1 MNSKINS
8 LSECQATDDV
18 NSITAKTSV
27 PSSHPFLPPAFS
39 QAISAKSQ
47 SDHSVASSILLAA
60 IAAAAQDGF
69 QVRMHTGTVKPVG
82 LMVCVASP
90 SGSRK
95 STALELVAK
104 PIFDRE
110 KSYADLNDKEAKRY
124 RAKLKAH
131 KAIEN
136 HFRTKIQKAKVDQ
149 IAPLAQELEELEINK
164 PRAPKTHK
172 RILSN
177 TTIEGLYKHYA
188 EAGYGAFVLADEGRQ
203 AMDLL
208 MNNNAAI
215 LSKLADGDDLSI
227 NRATARSVDIRSPKF
242 TGLFLLQ
249 PGVLRE
255 QNKKRGEVNLASG
268 LIARMLF
275 TQVDT
280 LEHCWPCFPTQDDDA
295 IIAALHQ
302 RLKELLDCSEQ
313 VASGAKAPIVL
324 QLDAD
329 ATELFHCTM
338 ANYDFERRNTPDI
351 SDSASSYLARAGENI
366 LRIAALV
373 HLLVGN
379 DWDSAITRASVQH
392 AVSVAQSY
400 KAEYMRLF
408 EFGGLDQNQHD
419 EIALLGQLQRHYWSA
434 SFTKT
439 HVHHVSPRAFR
450 GDGKRLSRCLERL
463 VNKGAVFT
471 QKVPDPAGRR
481 WLTWYEVNRSLLLVA

>member
-1 MNSKINS
+1 MNTEKNS
-8 LSECQATDDV
+8 LPACQATDGVD
-18 NSITAKTSV
+18 SMSAKATV
-27 PSSHPFLPPAFS
+27 PSHHPFVPSVFS

-215 LSKLADGDDLSI
+215 LSKLADGDGLSI
-227 NRATARSVDIRSPKF
+227 NRATARSVEIRSPKF
-242 TGLFLLQ
+242 T
-249 PGVLRE
+249 
-255 QNKKRGEVNLASG
+255 G

-280 LEHCWPCFPTQDDDA
+280 LGRCWPCCPTQDDDA

-302 RLKELLDCSEQ
+302 RMNELLDYSEQ
-313 VASGAKAPIVL
+313 VANGAKAPIVL

-329 ATELFHCTM
+329 ATELFHCTI
-338 ANYDFERRNTPDI
+338 ANYDFERRSTPDI

-379 DWDSAITRASVQH
+379 DWDSAITRASVQY

-481 WLTWYEVNRSLLLVA
+481 WLTWYQVNQGQGVVL

>member
-1 MNSKINS
+1 MTKNTNP
-8 LSECQATDDV
+8 LSACQVTNGFDSIGTKAT
-18 NSITAKTSV
+18 V
-27 PSSHPFLPPAFS
+27 PSQHFFAPWLFP
-39 QAISAKSQ
+39 QAISARSRAT
-47 SDHSVASSILLAA
+47 HSVASSIVLAA
-60 IAAAAQDGF
+60 LAAAAQNGF
-69 QVRMHTGTVKPVG
+69 YVRMPTGSVKPVG
-82 LMVCVASP
+82 LMACVSSP

-110 KSYADLNDKEAKRY
+110 KSYADLNDKDESRY

-131 KAIEN
+131 KAKVS
-136 HFRTKIQKAKVDQ
+136 RLTRQIQKAESDQ
-149 IAPLAQELEELEINK
+149 IELLTQELEALEISK
-164 PRAPKTHK
+164 PCAPKKHK

-177 TTIEGLYKHYA
+177 TTIEGLYKHYD

-227 NRATARSVDIRSPKF
+227 NRAAARSVDIRSPKF

-255 QNKKRGEVNLASG
+255 QNKNRGNVNLASG

-280 LEHCWPCFPTQDDDA
+280 LEDCSPSFPTQDDDA
-295 IIAALHQ
+295 VIVALHQ
-302 RLKELLDCSEQ
+302 RLNELLDCSEQ

-329 ATELFHCTM
+329 ATELFYRVI
-338 ANYDFERRNTPDI
+338 ANYDFEKRNTPDI

-373 HLLVGN
+373 HLLVAN
-379 DWDSAITRASVQH
+379 DWDSAVTAASLQH
-392 AVSVAQSY
+392 AVGLAQSY
-400 KAEYMRLF
+400 KEQYMRLF

-419 EIALLGQLQRHYWSA
+419 EAALLGQLQRYYWNIT
-434 SFTKT
+434 FTKSQ
-439 HVHHVSPRAFR
+439 VHRVSPRAFR

-463 VNKGAVFT
+463 VNKGSVLVH
-471 QKVPDPAGRR
+471 QVPDPTGRR
-481 WLTWYEVNRSLLLVA
+481 LLTWYQVNQGQGVVL

>member
-1 MNSKINS
+1 MNTEKNS
-8 LSECQATDDV
+8 LPACQATDGVD
-18 NSITAKTSV
+18 SMSAKATV
-27 PSSHPFLPPAFS
+27 PSHHPFVPSVFS

-69 QVRMHTGTVKPVG
+69 RVRMHTGAVKPVG

-110 KSYADLNDKEAKRY
+110 KSYADLNDKDESRY

-131 KAIEN
+131 KAKVS
-136 HFRTKIQKAKVDQ
+136 RLTRQIQKAESDQ
-149 IAPLAQELEELEINK
+149 IELLTQELEALEISK
-164 PRAPKTHK
+164 PCAPKKHK

-177 TTIEGLYKHYA
+177 TTIEGLYKHYD
-188 EAGYGAFVLADEGRQ
+188 ETGYGAFVLADEGRQ

-215 LSKLADGDDLSI
+215 LSKLADGDGLSI
-227 NRATARSVDIRSPKF
+227 NRATARSVEIRSPKF

-280 LEHCWPCFPTQDDDA
+280 LGRCWPCCPTQDDDA

-302 RLKELLDCSEQ
+302 RMNELLDYSEQ
-313 VASGAKAPIVL
+313 VANGAKAPIVL

-329 ATELFHCTM
+329 ATELFHCTI
-338 ANYDFERRNTPDI
+338 ANYDFERRSTPDI

-481 WLTWYEVNRSLLLVA
+481 WLTWYEVNRSLSLVA

>member
-8 LSECQATDDV
+8 LSECQATDGVDTI
-18 NSITAKTSV
+18 SAKATV
-27 PSSHPFLPPAFS
+27 PSQHSFMPLVFS

-215 LSKLADGDDLSI
+215 LSKLADGDGLSI
-227 NRATARSVDIRSPKF
+227 NRATARSVEIRSPKF

-302 RLKELLDCSEQ
+302 RMNELLDYSEQ
-313 VASGAKAPIVL
+313 VANGAKAPIVL

-329 ATELFHCTM
+329 ATELFHCTI
-338 ANYDFERRNTPDI
+338 ANYDFERRSTPDI